1 MQAHQGT
8 TFYSWQPHDMVEIQV
23 VSALSHAWA
32 EVSYDMLYKG
42 LSYGPPP
49 TAEEY
54 RILDTLNGLIV
65 SGDALME
72 QYGDLVSR
80 RTTLRWT
87 SFEQF
92 DLFLQRTELLQS
104 EVR

>member
-1 MQAHQGT
+1 
-8 TFYSWQPHDMVEIQV
+8 MVEIQV
-23 VSALSHAWA
+23 VSALSHPWA

-49 TAEEY
+49 AAEEY